1 MISLWG
7 GKYSNCTNNL
17 YVKYWWIKNS
27 LNKHRKDF
35 SKRKWTNL
43 RFSRNENQE
52 LKRRPC
58 SYVVVKNKYNQQPSV
73 VKGNILLNNILLIES
88 FFYYRLKKF
97 ISCLSSR
104 SSQEIITL
112 SFISLAPI
120 FANEG
125 IILFLKVSGNWI
137 SILHSLLSRVKYV
150 VPVCCSTTL

>member
-1 MISLWG
+1 MISLR
-7 GKYSNCTNNL
+7 GKYLNCTNNL

-73 VKGNILLNNILLIES
+73 VKGNILLNNILLIG

-97 ISCLSSR
+97 ISCLSQR
-104 SSQEIITL
+104 FSQEIITL

-125 IILFLKVSGNWI
+125 IILFFKGQWKLNFNS
-137 SILHSLLSRVKYV
+137 
-150 VPVCCSTTL
+150 P